1 MNTQRNAD
9 LLEKLKLRKS
19 ARLLARAL
27 AVGANSKEG
36 GGLFLG
42 QVVPVRGA
50 GRAGSGGNCRFG
62 IQASTGRQC
71 TGLGVSSTRSPCLQL
86 LNCKGPAP
94 PTVAPRARARARAW
108 APRTPV

>member
-50 GRAGSGGNCRFG
+50 GRAGSGGTADLESKRLR
-62 IQASTGRQC
+62 ADSAR
-71 TGLGVSSTRSPCLQL
+71 VSE
-86 LNCKGPAP
+86 
-94 PTVAPRARARARAW
+94 
-108 APRTPV
+108 